1 MLPINRSYLNG
12 SARWGTYND
21 PKYIVVHYTGNAN
34 ADTAL
39 NNVIYM
45 NRIGENAGGSAHYYV
60 DNTSIYQLLEDNW
73 DSWSVGDDN
82 GYGRFAFGI
91 NNNNQISIEMC
102 CTSGNYRV
110 SDKTQENCAELV
122 AYLLKKHG
130 LGLDKVRR
138 HYDASRKYC
147 PAQFCPRNTYYP
159 YNDGESNWAKFK
171 QKVAKYY
178 NGGTQTSTTNDVVYR
193 VKLANGT
200 QIGAYKNLDSAKAL
214 AQTNKCNVYRSTD
227 NALIVSYVTNPNV
240 ANKTINYRVKNVNG
254 VQLGAF
260 NSLEN
265 AKALAEK
272 QRAIVYDA
280 NNKVVASY
288 VSTTDE
294 ISRYSEIGTFYP
306 NTTIY
311 FRNAPDLNS
320 PTQGT
325 YGSGEAVNYDLVVL
339 GKSYNW
345 ISWISASTGIRRYM
359 PIRNKA
365 TGEKWGY
372 AI

>member
-12 SARWGTYND
+12 NARWGTYND

-102 CTSGNYRV
+102 CTSGNYIV

-138 HYDASRKYC
+138 HY
-147 PAQFCPRNTYYP
+147 Q
-159 YNDGESNWAKFK
+159 W
-171 QKVAKYY
+171 
-178 NGGTQTSTTNDVVYR
+178 
-193 VKLANGT
+193 
-200 QIGAYKNLDSAKAL
+200 
-214 AQTNKCNVYRSTD
+214 
-227 NALIVSYVTNPNV
+227 
-240 ANKTINYRVKNVNG
+240 
-254 VQLGAF
+254 
-260 NSLEN
+260 
-265 AKALAEK
+265 
-272 QRAIVYDA
+272 
-280 NNKVVASY
+280 
-288 VSTTDE
+288 
-294 ISRYSEIGTFYP
+294 
-306 NTTIY
+306 
-311 FRNAPDLNS
+311 
-320 PTQGT
+320 
-325 YGSGEAVNYDLVVL
+325 
-339 GKSYNW
+339 
-345 ISWISASTGIRRYM
+345 
-359 PIRNKA
+359 
-365 TGEKWGY
+365 
-372 AI
+372 

>member
-12 SARWGTYND
+12 SARWGTCNT
-21 PKYIVVHYTGNAN
+21 PKYIVVHYTGNKN

-39 NNVIYM
+39 NNVVYM
-45 NRIGENAGGSAHYYV
+45 NRVGENAGGSAHYYV

-122 AYLLKKHG
+122 AHLLKKHG
-130 LGLDKVRR
+130 LGLDRVRR
-138 HYDASRKYC
+138 HYDASRKSC
-147 PAQFCPRNTYYP
+147 PSQFCPYNTYYP

-178 NGGTQTSTTNDVVYR
+178 NGKTQASTKKDVIYR
-193 VKLANGT
+193 VK
-200 QIGAYKNLDSAKAL
+200 D
-214 AQTNKCNVYRSTD
+214 
-227 NALIVSYVTNPNV
+227 
-240 ANKTINYRVKNVNG
+240 VNG

-265 AKALAEK
+265 AKTLAEK
-272 QRAIVYDA
+272 QKAIVYDI
-280 NNKVVASY
+280 NNKVVVSY

-294 ISRYSEIGTFYP
+294 ISRYVENGTFYL

-320 PTQGT
+320 PVQGT
-325 YGSGEAVNYDLVVL
+325 YESGGAVNYDLVVL
-339 GKSYNW
+339 GKSYDW
-345 ISWISASTGIRRYM
+345 ISWISDSTGVRRYM
-359 PIRNKA
+359 PITDKS
-365 TGEKWGY
+365 TGERWGY
-372 AI
+372 AV